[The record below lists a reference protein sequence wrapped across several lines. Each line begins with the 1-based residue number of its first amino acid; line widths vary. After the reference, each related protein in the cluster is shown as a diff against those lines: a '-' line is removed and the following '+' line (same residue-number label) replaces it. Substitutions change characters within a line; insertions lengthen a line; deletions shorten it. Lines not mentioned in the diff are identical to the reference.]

1 MRAARGKAEAGV
13 NEAEWF
19 ANEARRHADDA
30 VRHADDA
37 VRYGRI
43 AQVLSLAG
51 LAVALVAIILALTG
65 CGGSSPAPATSP
77 SSPPAPTALSL
88 TAACR
93 ILRTDMLANGGTPDR
108 DTLQRIIDRG
118 TNPYLLID
126 VKGAL
131 ADLGK
136 NDGGITLGVDLA
148 MMTGDCRRTGVQIP
162 QV

>member
-1 MRAARGKAEAGV
+1 MNISRKIEIGAA
-13 NEAEWF
+13 
-19 ANEARRHADDA
+19 
-30 VRHADDA
+30 
-37 VRYGRI
+37 
-43 AQVLSLAG
+43 LTS
-51 LAVALVAIILALTG
+51 AVAATAVFLAA
-65 CGGSSPAPATSP
+65 CGGSSPAPAASP
-77 SSPPAPTALSL
+77 SPPPTPTALSL

-136 NDGGITLGVDLA
+136 SDGLA
-148 MMTGDCRRTGVQIP
+148 MGFDLSLLHYDCSSTGVQIP
-162 QV
+162 TGIGSV